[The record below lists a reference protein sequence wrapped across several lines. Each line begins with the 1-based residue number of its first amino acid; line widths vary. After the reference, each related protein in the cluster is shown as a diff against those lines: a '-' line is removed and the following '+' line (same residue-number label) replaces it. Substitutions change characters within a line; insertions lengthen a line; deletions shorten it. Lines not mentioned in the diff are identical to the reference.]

1 MLSVERY
8 GERETKGDVELRRGR
23 ERHGG
28 AVLRAATC
36 TSHGPPANQR
46 ASSTPHPT
54 TRRIAQEGCED
65 GTGIGKSPPTST
77 LLVAW
82 KYRNTSLC
90 DAYYSHSREGSKGIP
105 PRDSCGHLLVPEVMA
120 KNIHT
125 YVCVKHLQIASLFRE
140 HHFSEHVST
149 CKRPPQQ

>member
-1 MLSVERY
+1 MLSVERPRAMSDC
-8 GERETKGDVELRRGR
+8 GEGGSGTAGR
-23 ERHGG
+23 SFALPHVRHMSLQPINVQ
-28 AVLRAATC
+28 ARL
-36 TSHGPPANQR
+36 
-46 ASSTPHPT
+46 HPT

-125 YVCVKHLQIASLFRE
+125 YVCVKHLQIACLFRE

-149 CKRPPQQ
+149 CKWRTQQ